1 MENKD
6 KLFVEFDD
14 GTLIPVSRSVMTSV
28 ADTAM
33 ESMFS
38 GRWDDEIQD
47 NKVKVQGKDPLTFML
62 IIKYLEDDMKSIPD
76 TQKMMENF
84 ESELQYWCL
93 PFPQDVYGMRIEKLL
108 NKLPVNIPV

>member
-38 GRWDDEIQD
+38 GRWDDDI
-47 NKVKVQGKDPLTFML
+47 
-62 IIKYLEDDMKSIPD
+62 
-76 TQKMMENF
+76 
-84 ESELQYWCL
+84 
-93 PFPQDVYGMRIEKLL
+93 
-108 NKLPVNIPV
+108 